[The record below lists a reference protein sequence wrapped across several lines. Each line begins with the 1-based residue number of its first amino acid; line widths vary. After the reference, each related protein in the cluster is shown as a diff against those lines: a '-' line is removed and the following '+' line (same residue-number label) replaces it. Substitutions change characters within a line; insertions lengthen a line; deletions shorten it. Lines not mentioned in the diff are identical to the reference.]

1 MFEGLKTVANSLKR
15 ELDIYRLVLK
25 DSRTPKIARIILGLA
40 VGYALLPFDLI
51 PDWIP
56 VIGHLDDLVIV
67 PGLVILALKFIPDD
81 VVRECRNK
89 VNEEHEA
96 I

>member
-1 MFEGLKTVANSLKR
+1 MSHYKCPNNKWALSLFF
-15 ELDIYRLVLK
+15 LSLFFLFF
-25 DSRTPKIARIILGLA
+25 LFFL
-40 VGYALLPFDLI
+40 
-51 PDWIP
+51 

-81 VVRECRNK
+81 VVRKCRNK

>member
-1 MFEGLKTVANSLKR
+1 MRHSFCINSSNMKP
-15 ELDIYRLVLK
+15 K
-25 DSRTPKIARIILGLA
+25 DRKINGRCPYLILNGRCP
-40 VGYALLPFDLI
+40 YFSYNNKWALSLFFLFFL
-51 PDWIP
+51 

-81 VVRECRNK
+81 VVRKCRNK

>member
-1 MFEGLKTVANSLKR
+1 MGAVPIFLIFHYKCPNNKWALSLFF
-15 ELDIYRLVLK
+15 L
-25 DSRTPKIARIILGLA
+25 
-40 VGYALLPFDLI
+40 FF
-51 PDWIP
+51 P

-81 VVRECRNK
+81 VVRKCRNK

>member
-1 MFEGLKTVANSLKR
+1 MGAVPIFPITINGRCPYFSLFF
-15 ELDIYRLVLK
+15 LFFL
-25 DSRTPKIARIILGLA
+25 
-40 VGYALLPFDLI
+40 
-51 PDWIP
+51 

-81 VVRECRNK
+81 VVRKCRNK

>member
-1 MFEGLKTVANSLKR
+1 MGAVPIFPDNKWALSLFF
-15 ELDIYRLVLK
+15 LSLFFLFF
-25 DSRTPKIARIILGLA
+25 LFFL
-40 VGYALLPFDLI
+40 
-51 PDWIP
+51 

-81 VVRECRNK
+81 VVRKCRNK